1 MDIRAYE
8 RNKFMN
14 AAFVGSI
21 VIHIAILFLQI
32 EENFEL
38 KQRPEVPKVE
48 IQPMTEKLLQKIAMI
63 KKKAAAPPQEAAVTQ
78 VAQAAGGTGGDPGTS
93 SAVEKVKSTAKN
105 VQTGTKNNFKL
116 DLSSSVSGLFASNKG
131 AGNSNNSPAV
141 TRNIGSTDINVGNV
155 GESVG
160 ALKNALSKG
169 VGGTGNGNGGG
180 FGNGKGL
187 SGSGL
192 AGGLGTKDG
201 IDTSFMETKTVIMGS
216 MDAET
221 LRRILREYIPQFR
234 HCYQQE
240 LQKSTKKLE
249 GVIDLGFRIEGNGK
263 VSKID
268 VKSKGMVFSGQGHEC
283 MSQVLSRIEFPK
295 PKGGGLVDVVQPLNF
310 LSEQQKF

>member
-14 AAFVGSI
+14 AAFLGSI
-21 VIHIAILFLQI
+21 AIHILILFMHI
-32 EENFEL
+32 ENNYEM

-48 IQPMTEKLLQKIAMI
+48 IQPMTEKLLQKIAVI
-63 KKKAAAPPQEAAVTQ
+63 KKKAAADAIK
-78 VAQAAGGTGGDPGTS
+78 AAGAGGSGGDPGS
-93 SAVEKVKSTAKN
+93 PAAAEKVISMAKN
-105 VQTGTKNNFKL
+105 VQSGSAKNFKL
-116 DLSSSVSGLFASNKG
+116 DLSSSVSGLFAAKKG
-131 AGNSNNSPAV
+131 VGNSTTSAAV

-155 GESVG
+155 GGNVG
-160 ALKNALSKG
+160 ALKNTMSKG
-169 VGGTGNGNGGG
+169 VGGTGNGGGGG

-192 AGGLGTKDG
+192 AAGLGSKDG

-240 LQKSTKKLE
+240 LQKSSNKLE
-249 GVIDLGFRIEGNGK
+249 GVIDLGFRIEGDGK

-268 VKSKGMVFSGQGHEC
+268 VKGKGMVFSNQGHDC

-310 LSEQQKF
+310 LSEQQKI